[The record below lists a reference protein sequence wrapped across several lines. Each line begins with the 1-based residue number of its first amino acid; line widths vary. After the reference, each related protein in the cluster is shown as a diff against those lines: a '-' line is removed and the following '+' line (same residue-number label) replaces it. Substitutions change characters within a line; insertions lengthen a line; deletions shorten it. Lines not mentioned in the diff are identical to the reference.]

1 MQTTK
6 LNNFNP
12 HARIAMREFEA
23 WQLKIFAKNAK
34 KGWRFFNPDALD
46 KPTPRSAREAWGG
59 MYKPDDFEKNEERN
73 NKIMVA
79 VVTVVLLLLST
90 L

>member
-1 MQTTK
+1 MLDAK
-6 LNNFNP
+6 LNNFDPN
-12 HARIAMREFEA
+12 ARIAMREFEA

-79 VVTVVLLLLST
+79 VVAVVLLILST